1 MIDTPEKTIFIQPN
15 RQSKPFSVVLM
26 NKSRPPQVDGFLFIF
41 RIYLPSNQPTL
52 MRHLITVLFI
62 CLSIGGFAQTDAK
75 TEKIKKLLATME
87 VEKMAEQGFNSIM
100 AIYKQQVQDSTARL
114 LFEEV
119 SKEMHSS
126 VSEIV
131 ALIIPI
137 YTKYFTEADIDGLIA
152 FYNTPVG
159 KKFIQNQANITAES
173 TLAGQQWGQ
182 MLSEKIVN
190 KLKEKGY
197 PGNQ

>member
-1 MIDTPEKTIFIQPN
+1 
-15 RQSKPFSVVLM
+15 
-26 NKSRPPQVDGFLFIF
+26 
-41 RIYLPSNQPTL
+41 
-52 MRHLITVLFI
+52 MRHLITGLFI

-100 AIYKQQVQDSTARL
+100 EIYKQQVKDSTARL
-114 LFEEV
+114 FFDEI

-137 YTKYFTEADIDGLIA
+137 YAKYFTEADIDGLIT

-173 TLAGQQWGQ
+173 TLAGQRWGQ
-182 MLSEKIVN
+182 MLSDKIVN

-197 PGNQ
+197 LGNQ

>member
-1 MIDTPEKTIFIQPN
+1 
-15 RQSKPFSVVLM
+15 
-26 NKSRPPQVDGFLFIF
+26 
-41 RIYLPSNQPTL
+41 
-52 MRHLITVLFI
+52 
-62 CLSIGGFAQTDAK
+62 
-75 TEKIKKLLATME
+75 ME